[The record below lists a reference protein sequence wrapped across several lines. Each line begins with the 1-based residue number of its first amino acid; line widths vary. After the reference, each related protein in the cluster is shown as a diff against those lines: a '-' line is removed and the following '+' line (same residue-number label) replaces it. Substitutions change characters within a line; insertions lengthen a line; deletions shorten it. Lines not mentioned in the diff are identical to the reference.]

1 MPKPNVYDGTDLECK
16 ELFRSCAAV
25 KLVAVVIGLIE
36 QLLCSLVWLFGEGA
50 HARSDV
56 AKPVE
61 WHKKKLRERL
71 LRDLPRSD
79 NAALLGAAPLS

>member
-1 MPKPNVYDGTDLECK
+1 MEVHGTDLECK

-56 AKPVE
+56 AE
-61 WHKKKLRERL
+61 ASGMAQKKVARTSFEGPAKI
-71 LRDLPRSD
+71 
-79 NAALLGAAPLS
+79 G